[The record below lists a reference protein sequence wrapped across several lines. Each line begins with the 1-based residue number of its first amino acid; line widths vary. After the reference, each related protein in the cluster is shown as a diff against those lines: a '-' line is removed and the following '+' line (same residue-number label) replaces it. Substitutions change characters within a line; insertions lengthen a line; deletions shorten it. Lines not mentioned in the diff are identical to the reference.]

1 MNSEGHEPQLSD
13 ITLEQY
19 LLGELPRKEM
29 AATKRLL
36 ERDEKLRNR
45 LEELERSNLEILEQY
60 PAERMSRRIQSKLDP
75 QPPTTNIFQSWPM
88 KAFVGAAALVLLVL
102 LLPHDF
108 DSVRPG
114 ETTST
119 ERLKGQ
125 EPHLKLFRKTPDGS
139 EGLEDGARVVAG
151 DIIRIAYL
159 AAGHPYGLIVSV
171 DGKGAVTLHVPHQG
185 SRSVRL
191 ENDGEVLLD
200 FALELDDAPRWER
213 FFFVTCD
220 TPFDVAPVLEAARQ
234 IKIDRP
240 VDQAEKLDLPDDLDQ
255 FVISLEKGAK
265 P

>member
-1 MNSEGHEPQLSD
+1 MNSEGHEPQPPD

-19 LLGELPRKEM
+19 LLGELPRSEM
-29 AATKRLL
+29 AALKRLI
-36 ERDEKLRNR
+36 ERDERLRSR
-45 LEELERSNLEILEQY
+45 LEKLGRSNEEILERY
-60 PAERMSRRIQSKLDP
+60 PAELMSRQIQSKLGRR
-75 QPPTTNIFQSWPM
+75 PTHAHLLRPWTM
-88 KAFVGAAALVLLVL
+88 KALVGAAALVLLVF

-108 DSVRPG
+108 DSFRPG

-125 EPHLKLFRKTPDGS
+125 EPQMRLFRKTPGGS
-139 EGLEDGARVVAG
+139 ESLGDGARAVPG

-159 AAGHPYGLIVSV
+159 AAGRPYGLIVSV
-171 DGKGAVTLHVPHQG
+171 DGRGTVTLHVPHQG
-185 SRSVRL
+185 NRSVRL

-213 FFFVTCD
+213 FFFVTGD
-220 TPFDVAPVLEAARQ
+220 TPFNAAPVLEAAKQ
-234 IKIDRP
+234 VDIDGA

-255 FVISLEKGAK
+255 FVISLEKGPK